1 MARII
6 GTNDNDT
13 LIGSNR
19 VDQINGKAGSD
30 RIEGKNGNDVLYG
43 DAGDDTL
50 IGGAGNDVLIDSSG
64 NNVLEG
70 DAENDT
76 LSISYSTGNN
86 KLSGGT
92 GNDYFYAYEVKGT
105 NIFNGGTGNDSFYLS
120 ASKIAPFSLIT
131 QTVDGGKDYDYLSVD
146 FSQLAKGITSTFDSF
161 TNEGLIT
168 SGNNQVSYKNIEQ
181 LKIVGTAYD
190 DQIFGSNGNDTILSG
205 KGDDYISL
213 NYSTAP
219 YSLITKKID
228 GGTGNDRLSLYLTNA
243 TGRIISTFNTAT
255 NEGSII
261 VGTNLI
267 NYKNIEGLEIRGTI
281 YNDYIVGTNGNDYLF
296 GGSSGNDISYGDDQ
310 IFGGAGNDYLSVDY
324 STSNNTLIGD
334 TGNDSLIANS
344 SKGNN
349 LLSGGNGNDN
359 LSVSNSSGNN
369 TLIGGADDDSLSAD
383 SSKGNNLLSGG
394 DGNDNLSVGRDFFYN
409 TFANSGNNT
418 LIGGAGDDNLSVNN
432 SSGNNL
438 LDGGDGNDTLFTSV
452 SGFGNNTIKGGN
464 GNDSVY
470 IILETS
476 PPSLKVQTVDGG
488 AGEDV
493 LKLYYAYPT
502 EGITSTFDASTNKG
516 SISAGNNL
524 INYKNIEQLDISGTS
539 YDDRIIGSSGNDSL
553 NGGINGN
560 DKIDGGAG
568 EDLLSFSAYQATAG
582 ITSTFN
588 ATTNQ
593 GTIEAGSHQISYKNI
608 ERLEIVGTRYDD
620 QIVGSNGND
629 SLDSGDDGNDTID
642 GGAGDDL
649 LSFINYQRSKRITST
664 FDVITNQGT
673 IKTGSNQVSYKNI
686 ERLNILGTAYD
697 DYIVGSNG
705 NDVLSSGGNGNDQIY
720 GGAGDDSLS
729 ANYSNGN
736 NLLDG
741 GNGNDN
747 IFASGSFSEYRGELY
762 INATSGNN
770 TLIGGAGDDRLIAD
784 YSSGNNLLKGGDAND
799 YLSASGNDFYTEYGV
814 YSTTGN
820 NTLIGG
826 AGDDRL
832 IVDNSSGNNLLEGSD
847 GNDHLSA
854 AGAVGNNS
862 FNGGLGDDILTGGKG
877 ADTFVFESYYQ
888 GLDRLEN
895 FSTANDRIQ
904 ISSAGFGGG
913 LLTGTLQTSQFTIGT
928 SATTSEERFIYNS
941 ATGKLFFD
949 LDGSASGFTQ
959 VQFAQLSTGL
969 SLTNNN
975 FVVG

>member
-19 VDQINGKAGSD
+19 VDEINGNAGSD
-30 RIEGKNGNDVLYG
+30 RIEGKNGNDVLRG

-70 DAENDT
+70 DA
-76 LSISYSTGNN
+76 
-86 KLSGGT
+86 
-92 GNDYFYAYEVKGT
+92 
-105 NIFNGGTGNDSFYLS
+105 GNDSFYLS
-120 ASKIAPFSLIT
+120 ASKTTPSSLIT

-146 FSQLAKGITSTFDSF
+146 FSQSNEGITSTFNSF

-168 SGNNQVSYKNIEQ
+168 SGNNQVSYKNIER

-213 NYSTAP
+213 DYSTAP

-228 GGTGNDRLSLYLTNA
+228 GETGNDRLSLYLTSA
-243 TGRIISTFNTAT
+243 TSRIISTFNTTT
-255 NEGSII
+255 NEGSIK

-281 YNDYIVGTNGNDYLF
+281 YDDYIVGTNGNDYLF
-296 GGSSGNDISYGDDQ
+296 GGSSGNDTSYGDDQ

-324 STSNNTLIGD
+324 STSNNTLIGG
-334 TGNDSLIANS
+334 TGNDNLSADY

-369 TLIGGADDDSLSAD
+369 TLIGGAGDDSLSGD
-383 SSKGNNLLSGG
+383 SSKSNNLLSGG
-394 DGNDNLSVGRDFFYN
+394 DGNDNLSIGRDFFN
-409 TFANSGNNT
+409 NSFPNSGNNT
-418 LIGGAGDDNLSVNN
+418 LIGGAGDDNLSVDN

-438 LDGGDGNDTLFTSV
+438 LDGGDGNDTLFV
-452 SGFGNNTIKGGN
+452 SSYYDYFGRNTPGFGNNTIIGGN
-464 GNDSVY
+464 GNDSIY

-476 PPSLKVQTVDGG
+476 PASLKVQTVDGG
-488 AGEDV
+488 AGKDV
-493 LKLYYAYPT
+493 LKFYYAYPT
-502 EGITSTFDASTNKG
+502 EGITSTFDASTKKG
-516 SISAGNNL
+516 SITAGNNL
-524 INYKNIEQLDISGTS
+524 INYKNIEQLEISGTS
-539 YDDRIIGSSGNDSL
+539 YDDQIIGSSGNDSL
-553 NGGINGN
+553 DGGINGN
-560 DKIDGGAG
+560 DLIDGGAG
-568 EDLLSFSAYQATAG
+568 EDLLSFYGYQATAG

-593 GTIEAGSHQISYKNI
+593 GTIKAGSHQISYKNI

-649 LSFINYQRSKRITST
+649 LSFINYLRSERITST
-664 FDVITNQGT
+664 FDVTTNQGT

-697 DYIVGSNG
+697 DYIVGANG
-705 NDVLSSGGNGNDQIY
+705 NDVLSGGGNGNDQIY

-729 ANYSNGN
+729 TDYSNGN

-747 IFASGSFSEYRGELY
+747 IFASGSFDEYRGELY
-762 INATSGNN
+762 INTTSGNN

-784 YSSGNNLLKGGDAND
+784 YSSGNNLLIGGDAND
-799 YLSASGNDFYTEYGV
+799 YLSASGNDLYTEYGV

-826 AGDDRL
+826 TGDDRL
-832 IVDNSSGNNLLEGSD
+832 IVDNSSGNSLLIGGD

-854 AGAVGNNS
+854 VGAVGNNS
-862 FNGGLGDDILTGGKG
+862 FNGGLGNDILTGGKG
-877 ADTFVFESYYQ
+877 ADTFIFESYNQ

-895 FSTANDRIQ
+895 FSTVNDRIQ

-913 LLTGTLQTSQFTIGT
+913 LLTGTLKTSQFTLGT
-928 SATTSEERFIYNS
+928 STTTSEERFIYNS
-941 ATGKLFFD
+941 ATGALYFD

-975 FVVG
+975 FVVV